1 MGLSVVRFELEG
13 APTWGVISNNKIHR
27 ITQPFA
33 HQRDLLKTYFDD
45 PKAFASLIDE
55 RPLEQNVPFLS
66 PLLESTQLFAQGLNY
81 ASHRE
86 ESGID
91 EVAGENLIF
100 SKASSSSSGPN
111 DPIVR
116 PKGCEL
122 LDYEIELGVVL
133 KKDIAEETEVTEHNL
148 HEYVGALVLCN
159 DVSARDFM
167 FGAPMLQWFKG
178 KGQRTFCPL
187 GPVLYLLDEP
197 DFAQFYELELTLKL
211 NGEVKQQATTGQ
223 LIHKPPKTITEISA
237 FANLS
242 VGDCI
247 LTGTPGGVLAGH
259 SPKAGLAIVMN
270 LTNDQKRREKFVAAQ
285 KKLATFLA
293 PGDKLELSIRS
304 QDGSIDL
311 GTQENEII
319 AA

>member
-1 MGLSVVRFELEG
+1 M
-13 APTWGVISNNKIHR
+13 K
-27 ITQPFA
+27 
-33 HQRDLLKTYFDD
+33 
-45 PKAFASLIDE
+45 
-55 RPLEQNVPFLS
+55 
-66 PLLESTQLFAQGLNY
+66 
-81 ASHRE
+81 
-86 ESGID
+86 
-91 EVAGENLIF
+91 
-100 SKASSSSSGPN
+100 
-111 DPIVR
+111 
-116 PKGCEL
+116 
-122 LDYEIELGVVL
+122 
-133 KKDIAEETEVTEHNL
+133 
-148 HEYVGALVLCN
+148 YVGALVLCN

-211 NGEVKQQATTGQ
+211 NGEVKQQATTDQ

-270 LTNDQKRREKFVAAQ
+270 LTNDQKRREEICRRTEKVGNVSCSWRQTGALYTFTGWLQLTSARR
-285 KKLATFLA
+285 KTRSLPHKLLTFQSNDHFYDSRL
-293 PGDKLELSIRS
+293 L
-304 QDGSIDL
+304 
-311 GTQENEII
+311 
-319 AA
+319 